1 MDIKRT
7 GDLRRRFAATACAA
21 VLCFGAA
28 ALAGCSGGD
37 QAAAPST
44 DQTQEQQTAQAET
57 RTFTDSTGRTVEVPA
72 QIDRIAPAGHTA
84 TQVLLTM
91 APEKMVTV
99 SQELNAEQA
108 KCLGSDYAELPVTG
122 AAFGAK
128 GDLNKEA
135 VAASGAQILID
146 TGELKDGIAED
157 LDTMQEQL
165 GIPVVVIETKMEDYG
180 AAYEMLG
187 ELLGME
193 DRGTELSN
201 YCKAAYDETTSVMAK
216 IPASDRVNVA
226 YLLGD
231 KGTNTIAKDSYQGQV
246 VDLVAN
252 NVAELGE
259 VSGSGA
265 GVEISMEQLAIWNPQ
280 VILFAE
286 GSIYGTVGSDAAF
299 ADLDAIKNGAYYEV
313 PTTPWNW
320 LNSPPTVNQ
329 VIGMQWLPRVLYPDQ
344 YDDDLYETIAGYFK
358 TFYGYNLSESEF
370 NEIAANALP
379 KA

>member
-1 MDIKRT
+1 MGGTETRRT
-7 GDLRRRFAATACAA
+7 AWAPRLLIACMLCLGLALALGGCAQREQAAEPGAGRSDAATQN
-21 VLCFGAA
+21 G
-28 ALAGCSGGD
+28 
-37 QAAAPST
+37 
-44 DQTQEQQTAQAET
+44 T
-57 RTFTDSTGRTVEVPA
+57 RTFTDSAGRTVEVPA

-84 TQVLLTM
+84 TQILLTM
-91 APEKMVTV
+91 APEKMVAI
-99 SQELNAEQA
+99 SQELTDDQA
-108 KCLGSDYAELPVTG
+108 KYLDADYASLPVTG

-165 GIPVVVIETKMEDYG
+165 GIPVVVVETKMEDYG

-193 DRGTELSN
+193 DRGKELSD
-201 YCKAAYDETTSVMAK
+201 YCAAAYDKTASVMKDVPDSERA
-216 IPASDRVNVA
+216 NVA
-226 YLLGD
+226 CLLGD

-246 VDLVAN
+246 IDLVAN
-252 NVAELGE
+252 NVADLGK

-265 GVEISMEQLAIWNPQ
+265 GVEIGMEQLALWDPQ

-286 GSIYGTVGSDAAF
+286 GSIYDTAGSDPAF
-299 ADLDAIKNGAYYEV
+299 ADLGAVKDGSYYEV
-313 PTTPWNW
+313 PGTPWNW
-320 LNSPPTVNQ
+320 LSSPPSVNQ
-329 VIGMQWLPRVLYPDQ
+329 VLGMQWLPRLLYPDRFDDSV
-344 YDDDLYETIAGYFK
+344 YDVAKSYFK
-358 TFYGYNLSESEF
+358 TFYRYDLSESEF
-370 NEIAANALP
+370 NEIAAHAQP